1 MTETT
6 PPRRTHHLSAHRVEP
21 AVYVA
26 RNERGAEVRVGGSDA
41 DGVFSPG
48 ELLQIAAACCAAL
61 SADHV
66 LSSQLGENFNASLTV
81 GAEGV
86 KDESRY
92 SHFETK
98 VVADMS
104 ELDADRHEALIERA
118 EKAIERLCA
127 VARTLHNGATTTVE
141 LVADDGAAETI
152 IGA

>member
-1 MTETT
+1 MADTTEA
-6 PPRRTHHLSAHRVEP
+6 RRHKLSADRVEP

-26 RNERGAEVRVGGSDA
+26 RNERGAEVRIGGSDT

-66 LSSQLGENFNASLTV
+66 LSSRLGENFNASLTV

-92 SHFETK
+92 SHFDTR

-104 ELDADRHEALIERA
+104 ELDPNRHEALIERA

-127 VARTLHNGATTTVE
+127 VARTLRNGATTAVE
-141 LVADDGAAETI
+141 LVADDGRSETT